1 VRPIAGAPGEGVLQ
15 ASHAL
20 VDVSELEFTTP
31 KAAVVKQRRDARGR
45 HARERVENQ
54 VVLVCKREYKTL
66 DQADRKLA
74 GMACLL
80 WMVAFDV
87 GNGPHVFR
95 VFPQWITRDQSLAWP
110 LEVFLAGVLGWNAN
124 GIEIEFVAIRLRV
137 PKHDLVPAREASPR
151 MQAVSKVPDDA
162 VAELKVVA
170 LEDRCKHDI
179 ERQDLAIGDVV
190 PYLPTD

>member
-1 VRPIAGAPGEGVLQ
+1 VRPIADAPGEGVLQ

-20 VDVSELEFTTP
+20 VDVSGLEFTTP
-31 KAAVVKQRRDARGR
+31 KAAVVKQGRDARGR

-95 VFPQWITRDQSLAWP
+95 VFAQGITRDHSFAWP
-110 LEVFLAGVLGWNAN
+110 LEVFLAGVLGWDAN
-124 GIEIEFVAIRLRV
+124 GIEIELVAIRFRV
-137 PKHDLVPAREASPR
+137 PKHDLVTARESPPR
-151 MQAVSKVPDDA
+151 MQPVPKVPDDA
-162 VAELKVVA
+162 VAELQVVA
-170 LEDRCKHDI
+170 FEDRRELDV
-179 ERQDLAIGDVV
+179 ERYDLAIGDVV